1 MATFRERTDIF
12 ADIDAGD
19 MAVIRAAMQG
29 RGKDIDNVSAHM
41 FRQALKARARI
52 LRDRAQAIREGR

>member
-1 MATFRERTDIF
+1 MSTTNCARGCTD
-12 ADIDAGD
+12 ARRH
-19 MAVIRAAMQG
+19 AVEHGAMQG
-29 RGKDIDNVSAHM
+29 RGKDVDNVSAHM